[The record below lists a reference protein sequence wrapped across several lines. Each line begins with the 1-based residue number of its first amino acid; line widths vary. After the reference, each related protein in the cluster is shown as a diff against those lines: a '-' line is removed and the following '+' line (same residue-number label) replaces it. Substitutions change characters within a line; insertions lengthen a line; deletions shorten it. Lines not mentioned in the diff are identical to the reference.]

1 MLLNYTKLHKNALLN
16 PHAHSTDAGLDL
28 VSVEEIVLKSGVP
41 TKIGT
46 GISVQIPGGCVGLI
60 WDKSSIGSMGLK
72 VLGGVIDSGY
82 RGEVIVVLINLTN
95 EEIIL
100 PAQKKIAQ
108 LIIQRYESAE
118 PVLVDSLDDSTRGG
132 DGFGSTGK

>member
-1 MLLNYTKLHKNALLN
+1 
-16 PHAHSTDAGLDL
+16 
-28 VSVEEIVLKSGVP
+28 
-41 TKIGT
+41 
-46 GISVQIPGGCVGLI
+46 
-60 WDKSSIGSMGLK
+60 
-72 VLGGVIDSGY
+72 
-82 RGEVIVVLINLTN
+82 VIVVLINLTN

-100 PAQKKIAQ
+100 PAQKKITQ